1 MTLGKNTFIAIAAS
15 LFLLLGFTS
24 FLFLYEGNSE
34 TALTKADTV
43 TEANTNAS
51 NQSNNNININIT
63 NNIQNNIYGDGTT
76 KVESTITNDIKSD
89 ATSNIN
95 NSVENNVD
103 GDGNT
108 TLSNTLDNELNGES
122 SGELENNIKNNMNGN
137 GKHSIENNLFNNFG
151 VSVNIDVQNNVTNET
166 QNNENGDGN
175 GNGNDDGNNEDEN
188 GNSSDDLADIIW
200 GIDSASETT
209 EEFYACVKENFG
221 DPVVF
226 GRYLGEREGVSHG
239 LTSNQVDLI
248 QEEGDY
254 ILPIYNHFNDARGYD
269 NGVAQAEEAIRFAN
283 ELGIPEGVAIF
294 ADIEPEYPVDSAFIL
309 GWYETMASSEYES
322 GIYGIFAAD
331 SELANSYITASEDN
345 SEILENNIIW
355 TAAPN
360 IGITT
365 EAEAPEFEPEA
376 PEDSLA
382 WGWQYGIDSETCN
395 IDTNLFNSEIV
406 DVLWSPET

>member
-1 MTLGKNTFIAIAAS
+1 MKLGKNTFIVIAAS
-15 LFLLLGFTS
+15 LFLLLGFTT
-24 FLFLYEGNSE
+24 FLFLYEGNSK
-34 TALTKADTV
+34 TTLTKADSV

-51 NQSNNNININIT
+51 SQSNSNININIT

-76 KVESTITNDIKSD
+76 KVDSTITNDIKSD

-108 TLSNTLDNELNGES
+108 TLSNTVDNELNGES
-122 SGELENNIKNNMNGN
+122 SGELKNNVKNNMKGN

-151 VSVNIDVQNNVTNET
+151 VSIDVNVQNNVTNET
-166 QNNENGDGN
+166 QNNENGN
-175 GNGNDDGNNEDEN
+175 GNGDGNDEDEN
-188 GNSSDDLADIIW
+188 GNSSNDLADIIW

-248 QEEGDY
+248 QAEGDY

-331 SELANSYITASEDN
+331 SDLANAYITASEDN
-345 SEILENNIIW
+345 GEILENNIIW

-365 EAEAPEFEPEA
+365 EADAPDFEPEA

-382 WGWQYGIDSETCN
+382 WGWQYGIDAETCN

-406 DVLWSPET
+406 DVLWSPEA